1 MRRARRLR
9 VGVGLVAGW
18 RHRGVDWLAVA
29 RAVARD
35 LERATAKAAILEAYL
50 NTVYFGQGAYGV
62 QAPAKAF
69 FSTSADRLTLP
80 QAALL
85 AGRIRTPVA
94 YDPFPI
100 PGRPGPPGPRPGAP
114 RPPAP
119 GHPGEGAAAAPLARR
134 GSWAGWWTSCWTR
147 PTTASTRSGPAG
159 GPDGQGVHRGLRIA
173 TTVDLAA
180 QAAAERAVASV
191 AGRRGGDPGGALV
204 AVEPGT
210 GAVRSTVGG
219 RSRDG
224 PGRRRGGRR
233 PGPAR
238 GGRPRR

>member
-85 AGRIRTPVA
+85 AGMIRAPVA
-94 YDPFPI
+94 HDPF
-100 PGRPGPPGPRPGAP
+100 RHPR
-114 RPPAP
+114 
-119 GHPGEGAAAAPLARR
+119 AALARR
-134 GSWAGWWTSCWTR
+134 ATALERHGHLR
-147 PTTASTRSGPAG
+147 PAARARARPPPPRGAVVRGLGGGPA
-159 GPDGQGVHRGLRIA
+159 A
-173 TTVDLAA
+173 
-180 QAAAERAVASV
+180 
-191 AGRRGGDPGGALV
+191 
-204 AVEPGT
+204 
-210 GAVRSTVGG
+210 
-219 RSRDG
+219 G
-224 PGRRRGGRR
+224 PG
-233 PGPAR
+233 
-238 GGRPRR
+238 